1 MNIQDIQAVRAV
13 IESYIQGAYRADI
26 GLLRSCFH
34 ESAVMNG
41 YLTGNAILATPE
53 VFFQDVAGRPAMS
66 ETGAPFR
73 CEITHLDVVDDIA
86 SVTLKESGFFGQLR
100 FTDFFHLM
108 KVDGAW
114 KIFSK
119 AFTTE

>member
-1 MNIQDIQAVRAV
+1 MGIEDIRAVRAV
-13 IESYIQGAYRADI
+13 MEDYVRGAYDADI

-34 ESAVMNG
+34 PSAVMNG
-41 YLTGNAILATPE
+41 YLLGHAVLATPE
-53 VFFQDVAGRPAMS
+53 VFFQDVAGKPAMS
-66 ETGAPFR
+66 KTGAPFR
-73 CEITHLDVVDDIA
+73 CEITHIDVAGDIA
-86 SVTLKESGFFGQLR
+86 SVTLKESGFFGELR
-100 FTDFFHLM
+100 FTDFFHLV